1 MVGWELTQPK
11 KQHTMKVIDFHCDV
25 LYKARQAARKGTP
38 LCFEKNDN
46 QIDLQKLAKGDYL
59 LQCFAAFV
67 YMENNQDPLLYAMEE
82 IDEFYRIL
90 NEYPDQIAQVKSWAD
105 LEANRAAGKISAMLT
120 IEDGGCCQGSLAALR
135 NFYRLGVRIM
145 TLTWNFKNTLASPNT
160 CTPGTDDPAIPNT
173 TDGLTKLGIE
183 FLHEME
189 RLGIIIDVSH
199 LSDAGIWDV
208 YHNTT
213 RPFIASHSSA
223 RSVCH
228 HARNLSDEMIRAIAE
243 RGGVAG
249 INYCAG
255 FLTDTPAA
263 DGHYYGTAALIADHI
278 DHMRNVGG
286 IDVVALGSD
295 YDGISRRLEM
305 PDCSYMPLLEAELRR
320 RKYSEEDIEKVFHK
334 NALRVL
340 REFI

>member
-1 MVGWELTQPK
+1 MWTKRGK
-11 KQHTMKVIDFHCDV
+11 
-25 LYKARQAARKGTP
+25 P
-38 LCFEKNDN
+38 LNFEKNDN

-67 YMENNQDPLLYAMEE
+67 YMKDNQDPLLYALEE
-82 IDEFYRIL
+82 IDELYRML
-90 NEYPDQIAQVKSWAD
+90 AEYPDQIAQVKSWAD

-135 NFYRLGVRIM
+135 QFYRLGVRIM
-145 TLTWNFKNTLASPNT
+145 TLTWNFQNTLASPNH
-160 CTPGTDDPAIPNT
+160 CAPGTKVPIPNK

-223 RSVCH
+223 RAVCN
-228 HARNLSDEMIRAIAE
+228 HARNLTDDMIRAISE

-249 INYCAG
+249 ITYSAN
-255 FLTDTPAA
+255 FLTNPPAK
-263 DGHYYGTAALIADHI
+263 DGTAAHIADHI

-320 RKYSEEDIEKVFHK
+320 RKYSEEDIEKVFYK

-340 REFI
+340 REFL

>member
-1 MVGWELTQPK
+1 
-11 KQHTMKVIDFHCDV
+11 MKVIDFHCDA
-25 LYKARQAARKGTP
+25 LYEARKATRKGTP

-67 YMENNQDPLLYAMEE
+67 YMENNQDPLLYALEE
-82 IDEFYRIL
+82 IDEFYRML
-90 NEYPDQIAQVKSWAD
+90 AEYPDQIAQVKSWAD

-135 NFYRLGVRIM
+135 QFYRLGVRMM
-145 TLTWNFKNTLASPNT
+145 TLTWNFQNTLASPNHF
-160 CTPGTDDPAIPNT
+160 TPGTDDPAIPNK

-223 RSVCH
+223 RAICN
-228 HARNLSDEMIRAIAE
+228 HARNLTDDMIRAIAE

-255 FLTDTPAA
+255 FLTDKPAA

-320 RKYSEEDIEKVFHK
+320 RNYSEEDIEKVFYK

-340 REFI
+340 REFL